1 MVDFELTQE
10 QKAWQKKSRDFAERE
25 IRPISLKLDRDPSHA
40 FNWDVVR
47 KLAKEDLLF
56 LSIPKEYGGSGLDPI
71 TIALIIEELAV
82 GDAG

>member
-25 IRPISLKLDRDPSHA
+25 IKPLSLKLDRDPSHD
-40 FNWDVVR
+40 FNWDIVR

-56 LSIPKEYGGSGLDPI
+56 LSIPKKYGGSGLASI
-71 TIALIIEELAV
+71 STVLEMT
-82 GDAG
+82 